1 MTDDDVKRAART
13 RAKIMEGF
21 ARAERKLFTRP
32 APKSARSQM
41 KFLRTR
47 EKGSTKSLA
56 ARLGVSRKTVQRY
69 LSGASTKPN
78 KRLQEA
84 LVQETES
91 EWQPQ
96 VRAQAR
102 QRAASSG
109 GLVISCRAY
118 FGFGPEG
125 TSDAGRVRDISVA
138 VSSSH
143 AAAIY
148 AAQEDGAT
156 ESDLHDAV
164 AEAIADTY
172 FRQGGGG
179 RAGLEV
185 KFADVEWLNIAF

>member
-1 MTDDDVKRAART
+1 MTDDDVTRAART
-13 RAKIMEGF
+13 RAKILDGL
-21 ARAERKLFTRP
+21 ARAERALFTRP
-32 APKSARSQM
+32 APKPARAQM

-47 EKGSTKSLA
+47 ERGSTKSLA
-56 ARLGVSRKTVQRY
+56 ERLGVSRKTVQRY

-78 KRLQEA
+78 KRLQAA
-84 LVQETES
+84 LVEETEL

-118 FGFGPEG
+118 FGLGPEG
-125 TSDAGRVRDISVA
+125 TSDAGRVRDITVA
-138 VSSSH
+138 VSPSH
-143 AAAIY
+143 AAAII
-148 AAQEDGAT
+148 AAREEGAT

-164 AEAIADTY
+164 AEAIADAY

-185 KFADVEWLNIAF
+185 KFADVEWLNITF

>member
-1 MTDDDVKRAART
+1 MTADDVKRAAKT
-13 RAKIMEGF
+13 RAKIPAPES
-21 ARAERKLFTRP
+21 ARA
-32 APKSARSQM
+32 QM

-56 ARLGVSRKTVQRY
+56 ERLGVSRKTVQRY

-138 VSSSH
+138 VSASH

-148 AAQEDGAT
+148 AAQEEGAT

-164 AEAIADTY
+164 AEAIADAY

-179 RAGLEV
+179 RAAPGGEIRGRGV
-185 KFADVEWLNIAF
+185 VEHRVLAARNSGVL